1 MSAEHPSLSAPA
13 LKTDLVTPRR
23 TMARNELC
31 WCRSGLKYKK
41 CHRDRERQAPVNI
54 FEVETRLI
62 AHLRDGY
69 CSHPDPASDPCS
81 ASIAKSHTIQKKGGI
96 AAIAEAGHVL
106 TVKPT
111 MKNMIESEG
120 NPSPR
125 KIGVNN
131 ASVFPGFC
139 GKHDTTLFK
148 PIEGKTLPLNRDT
161 AFLFSYRAIAY
172 ERFAKEAQFKGIA
185 AQRQMDR
192 GHSFF
197 HQSMI
202 QTHLSVFAA
211 GVEIGRRDMDRWKM
225 QFDERLLSGALHDFH
240 FLAVRFDS
248 VLPIVASGA
257 FHPEFDVLGNPL
269 QKLGREGADLDHI
282 TLNVTAFEG
291 QTVMVLG
298 WIGNHNEPAKAFA
311 DSFVAI
317 ADDRKAN
324 VLVRLLFVQTD
335 NLFLR
340 PSWWEALPL
349 AQKAAFRKMVLSGS
363 TIQARSASEFVDDGN
378 SVVAAVALETVSD

>member
-1 MSAEHPSLSAPA
+1 MG
-13 LKTDLVTPRR
+13 
-23 TMARNELC
+23 RNELC

-41 CHRDRERQAPVNI
+41 CHLDREQQTPINI

-62 AHLRDGY
+62 AQLREGY
-69 CSHPDPASDPCS
+69 CSYPNPAGDPCGPT
-81 ASIAKSHTIQKKGGI
+81 IAKAHTIQKKGGI

-111 MKNMIESEG
+111 MKDMIESEG

-148 PIEGKTLPLNRDT
+148 PIEGKTLPLNRDA

-172 ERFAKEAQFKGIA
+172 ERFAKEAQFKAIA

-202 QTHLSVFAA
+202 QRHLNVFAA

-225 QFDERLLSGALHDFH
+225 QFDERLLSGARDDFH

-248 VLPIVASGA
+248 ALPIVASGA
-257 FHPEFDVLGNPL
+257 FHPEFDVQGNPL
-269 QKLGREGADLDHI
+269 QKLGRNGADLDHI

-298 WIGNHNEPAKAFA
+298 WIGNHKGPAKAFA
-311 DSFVAI
+311 DSFARV
-317 ADDRKAN
+317 ADDRKAD
-324 VLVRLLFVQTD
+324 VLVRLLFIQTD

-340 PSWWEALPL
+340 PSWWEGLPF
-349 AQKAAFRKMVLSGS
+349 AQQTTFRKMVLSGS
-363 TIQARSASEFVDDGN
+363 TVQARLASEFVDDGK
-378 SVVAAVALETVSD
+378 SVVTAVALETVSD